1 MMGFVCRHRGWRC
14 ATSIHATTLIAVLM
28 LALGILA
35 APLVTEAQQGMVYR
49 IGYVGNSSPSLE
61 PRLLGAFRDG
71 LRNLGYVEG
80 RNIRIEYRWA
90 EGRYERFPDFMAEL
104 VRLKVDLIVVA
115 GTPATLAA
123 KQATNTIPI
132 VMAVIGDALEAGVV
146 PSLARPGGNITGLST
161 VVPELEGK
169 RLELLKQAL
178 PKLSRLAVLANPANP
193 FVDVALKHTQRAAEE
208 LRIKLQRVDVR
219 QAEEFGNAFTVIA
232 NERPDALV
240 VIADRF
246 MLSHR
251 AQIIAFSTKS
261 RLPGMFPYREFVEEE
276 GLMAYGPS
284 YPDMFRR
291 SATYV
296 DKILKGAKPADL
308 PVEQPNKFELMI
320 NLKTAKALGLSIP
333 RSLLLR
339 ADEVIE

>member
-1 MMGFVCRHRGWRC
+1 MR
-14 ATSIHATTLIAVLM
+14 LIGLAVV
-28 LALGILA
+28 LAVGLVLA
-35 APLVTEAQQGMVYR
+35 PRAAEAQQTGKVYR

-61 PRLLGAFRDG
+61 PKLLSAFRDG
-71 LRNLGYVEG
+71 LRDLGYVEG
-80 RNIRIEYRWA
+80 QNIRIEYRWA

-104 VRLKVDLIVVA
+104 IRLKVDLIVVA

-123 KQATNTIPI
+123 KRATNAIPI

-193 FVDVALKHTQRAAEE
+193 FVAVAWRQTQRAAET
-208 LRIKLQRVDVR
+208 LHIKLQRVDVR
-219 QAEEFGNAFTVIA
+219 QPEEFGNAFSVIA
-232 NERPDALV
+232 NERPDALTV
-240 VIADRF
+240 MADRF
-246 MLSHR
+246 ILTHR
-251 AQIIAFSTKS
+251 AQIIAFGTKS
-261 RLPGMFPYREFVEEE
+261 RLPGMFPYWEFVEEG

-284 YPDMFRR
+284 YADMFRR

-296 DKILKGAKPADL
+296 DKILKGVKPADL
-308 PVEQPNKFELMI
+308 PVEQPTKFELMI
-320 NLKTAKALGLSIP
+320 NLKTAKTLGLTIP
-333 RSLLLR
+333 QTLLLR
-339 ADEVIE
+339 ADQVIE

>member
-1 MMGFVCRHRGWRC
+1 LMGFVRQRRVWRC
-14 ATSIHATTLIAVLM
+14 VASLYATAFIAVLM
-28 LALGILA
+28 LALMVLV
-35 APLVTEAQQGMVYR
+35 APIAPEAQQGKAYR

-61 PRLLGAFRDG
+61 PKLLGAFRDG

-80 RNIRIEYRWA
+80 QNIRIEYRWA
-90 EGRYERFPDFMAEL
+90 EGQYERFPAFMAEL

-123 KQATNTIPI
+123 KQATSTIPI
-132 VMAVIGDALEAGVV
+132 VMAVIGDALEPGVV
-146 PSLARPGGNITGLST
+146 PSLGRPGGNVTGLSM
-161 VVPELEGK
+161 VGPELEGK

-193 FVDVALKHTQRAAEE
+193 FVEVAFKNTERAAEE
-208 LRIKLQRVDVR
+208 LRVKLQRVDV
-219 QAEEFGNAFTVIA
+219 QHPEQFGNAFTVIA
-232 NERPDALV
+232 NEHPDALI

-246 MLSHR
+246 MLTHR
-251 AQIIAFSTKS
+251 AEIIAFETKS
-261 RLPGMFPYREFVEEE
+261 RLPGMFPYWEFVEEG

-284 YPDMFRR
+284 YAEMFRR

-308 PVEQPNKFELMI
+308 PVEQPSTFELMI
-320 NLKTAKALGLSIP
+320 NLKTAKALGLTIP
-333 RSLLLR
+333 PSLLLR
-339 ADEVIE
+339 AAQIVE

>member
-1 MMGFVCRHRGWRC
+1 MDRRTFLCGL
-14 ATSIHATTLIAVLM
+14 TLGSPASP
-28 LALGILA
+28 LA
-35 APLVTEAQQGMVYR
+35 AEAQSAGKVPL

-80 RNIRIEYRWA
+80 QNIRIEYRWA

-104 VRLKVDLIVVA
+104 VRLRVEVIVVA

-123 KQATNTIPI
+123 RRATNAIPI
-132 VMAVIGDALEAGVV
+132 VMAVIGDALETGVV
-146 PSLARPGGNITGLST
+146 PSLARPGGNVTGLST

-193 FVDVALKHTQRAAEE
+193 FVAVAWRQTQRAAET
-208 LRIKLQRVDVR
+208 LHIKLQRVDVR
-219 QAEEFGNAFTVIA
+219 QPEEFGNAFSVIA
-232 NERPDALV
+232 NERPDALTV
-240 VIADRF
+240 MADRF
-246 MLSHR
+246 ILTHR
-251 AQIIAFSTKS
+251 AQIIAFGTKS
-261 RLPGMFPYREFVEEE
+261 RLPGMFPYWEFVEEG

-284 YPDMFRR
+284 YADMFRR

-296 DKILKGAKPADL
+296 DKILKGVKPADL
-308 PVEQPNKFELMI
+308 PVEQPTKFELII
-320 NLKTAKALGLSIP
+320 NLKTAKTLGLTIP
-333 RSLLLR
+333 QTLLLR
-339 ADEVIE
+339 ADQVIE

>member
-1 MMGFVCRHRGWRC
+1 MRVRAVGLLVPFAFVL
-14 ATSIHATTLIAVLM
+14 LIAPV
-28 LALGILA
+28 A
-35 APLVTEAQQGMVYR
+35 ADAQQGKAYR
-49 IGYVGNSSPSLE
+49 IGYVGNSSASLE

-80 RNIRIEYRWA
+80 QNIRIEYRWA

-115 GTPATLAA
+115 GTPAILAA

-146 PSLARPGGNITGLST
+146 PSLARPGGNVTGLST

-178 PKLSRLAVLANPANP
+178 PKLSRLVVLANPANP
-193 FVDVALKHTQRAAEE
+193 FVEVALKHTQRAAEE

-219 QAEEFGNAFTVIA
+219 QPEEFGHAFTVIA

-246 MLSHR
+246 MLTHR
-251 AQIIAFSTKS
+251 AQIIAFGTKS
-261 RLPGMFPYREFVEEE
+261 RLPGMFPYREFVEEG

-320 NLKTAKALGLSIP
+320 NLKTAKALGLTIP

-339 ADEVIE
+339 ADQVIE

>member
-1 MMGFVCRHRGWRC
+1 MERRTFISGVAAG
-14 ATSIHATTLIAVLM
+14 L
-28 LALGILA
+28 LA
-35 APLVTEAQQGMVYR
+35 APLAAEAQQGKAYR
-49 IGYVGNSSPSLE
+49 IGYVGNSSASLE

-80 RNIRIEYRWA
+80 QNIRIEYRWA

-146 PSLARPGGNITGLST
+146 PSLARPGGNVTGLST

-219 QAEEFGNAFTVIA
+219 QPEEFGNAFTVIA

-240 VIADRF
+240 VIADRGSRGGARCPRGS
-246 MLSHR
+246 LWPR
-251 AQIIAFSTKS
+251 AAAAWR
-261 RLPGMFPYREFVEEE
+261 RLGRVTGSSLGSELVTVTSDVRP
-276 GLMAYGPS
+276 
-284 YPDMFRR
+284 
-291 SATYV
+291 
-296 DKILKGAKPADL
+296 PA
-308 PVEQPNKFELMI
+308 
-320 NLKTAKALGLSIP
+320 
-333 RSLLLR
+333 R
-339 ADEVIE
+339 

>member
-1 MMGFVCRHRGWRC
+1 MRVRAVGLLVPFAFVL
-14 ATSIHATTLIAVLM
+14 LIAPV
-28 LALGILA
+28 A
-35 APLVTEAQQGMVYR
+35 ADAQQGKAYR
-49 IGYVGNSSPSLE
+49 IGYVGNSSASLE

-80 RNIRIEYRWA
+80 QNIRIEYRWA

-115 GTPATLAA
+115 GTPAILAA

-146 PSLARPGGNITGLST
+146 PSLARPGGNVTGLST

-178 PKLSRLAVLANPANP
+178 PKLSRLVVLANPANP
-193 FVDVALKHTQRAAEE
+193 FVEVALKHTQRAAEE
-208 LRIKLQRVDVR
+208 LRVKLQRVDV
-219 QAEEFGNAFTVIA
+219 QHPEQFGNAFAVIA
-232 NERPDALV
+232 NEHPDALI

-246 MLSHR
+246 MLTHR
-251 AQIIAFSTKS
+251 AEIIAFETKS
-261 RLPGMFPYREFVEEE
+261 GLPGMFPYWEFVEEG

-284 YPDMFRR
+284 YTDMFRR

-308 PVEQPNKFELMI
+308 PVQQPTKFELVI
-320 NLKTAKALGLSIP
+320 NLKTAKALGLTIP
-333 RSLLLR
+333 QTLLLR
-339 ADEVIE
+339 ADQVIEQ

>member
-1 MMGFVCRHRGWRC
+1 MDRRTFLCGL
-14 ATSIHATTLIAVLM
+14 TLGS
-28 LALGILA
+28 LASPLA
-35 APLVTEAQQGMVYR
+35 AEAQSAGKVPL

-80 RNIRIEYRWA
+80 QNIRIEYRWA

-104 VRLKVDLIVVA
+104 VRLRVEVIVVA

-123 KQATNTIPI
+123 RRATNAIPI
-132 VMAVIGDALEAGVV
+132 VMAVIGDALETGVV
-146 PSLARPGGNITGLST
+146 PSLARPGGNVTGLST

-193 FVDVALKHTQRAAEE
+193 FVAVAWRQTQRAAET
-208 LRIKLQRVDVR
+208 LHIKLQRVDVR
-219 QAEEFGNAFTVIA
+219 QPEEFGNAFSVIA
-232 NERPDALV
+232 NERPDALTV
-240 VIADRF
+240 MADRF
-246 MLSHR
+246 ILTHR
-251 AQIIAFSTKS
+251 AQIIAFGTKS
-261 RLPGMFPYREFVEEE
+261 RLPGMFPYWEFVEEG

-284 YPDMFRR
+284 YADMFRR

-296 DKILKGAKPADL
+296 DKILKGVKPADL
-308 PVEQPNKFELMI
+308 PVEQPTKFELII
-320 NLKTAKALGLSIP
+320 NLKTAKTLGLTIP
-333 RSLLLR
+333 QTLLLR
-339 ADEVIE
+339 ADQVIE

>member
-1 MMGFVCRHRGWRC
+1 MGFVRQRRVWRC
-14 ATSIHATTLIAVLM
+14 VTPMQATAFIAVLM
-28 LALGILA
+28 LVFTVMI
-35 APLVTEAQQGMVYR
+35 APLTAEAQQGKVYR
-49 IGYVGNSSPSLE
+49 IGYVGNSSASLE

-80 RNIRIEYRWA
+80 QNIRIEYRWA

-115 GTPATLAA
+115 GTPAILAA

-178 PKLSRLAVLANPANP
+178 PRLSRLAVLANPANP

-208 LRIKLQRVDVR
+208 LRINLQRVDVR
-219 QAEEFGNAFTVIA
+219 QPEEFGNAFTVIA
-232 NERPDALV
+232 NERPDALIV
-240 VIADRF
+240 TADRF
-246 MLSHR
+246 MLTHR
-251 AQIIAFSTKS
+251 ARIIAFGTKS
-261 RLPGMFPYREFVEEE
+261 RLPGMFPYGEFVEEG

-284 YPDMFRR
+284 YPDIFRR

-308 PVEQPNKFELMI
+308 PVEQPNKFELLI
-320 NLKTAKALGLSIP
+320 NLKTAKALGLTIP

-339 ADEVIE
+339 ADQIVE

>member
-1 MMGFVCRHRGWRC
+1 MATRSSQCPAYILGLHNQARGLFPTTATLHRATLLGSHHEYAGRVTLPQPLGPGRYTVQATNSSSHRGSDKSLMGFVRRRRVWRC
-14 ATSIHATTLIAVLM
+14 VTSMQATAFIAVLM
-28 LALGILA
+28 LAFTVMVAPLA
-35 APLVTEAQQGMVYR
+35 AEAQQGKAYR
-49 IGYVGNSSPSLE
+49 IGYVGNSSASLE

-80 RNIRIEYRWA
+80 QNIRIEYRWA

-123 KQATNTIPI
+123 KQATDTIPI

-146 PSLARPGGNITGLST
+146 PSLARPGGNVTGLST

-193 FVDVALKHTQRAAEE
+193 FVEVALKHTQRAAEE
-208 LRIKLQRVDVR
+208 LRVKLQRVDVR
-219 QAEEFGNAFTVIA
+219 QPEEFGNAFSVIA
-232 NERPDALV
+232 NERPDALT

-246 MLSHR
+246 MLTHR
-251 AQIIAFSTKS
+251 AQIIAFGTK
-261 RLPGMFPYREFVEEE
+261 G
-276 GLMAYGPS
+276 
-284 YPDMFRR
+284 
-291 SATYV
+291 
-296 DKILKGAKPADL
+296 
-308 PVEQPNKFELMI
+308 
-320 NLKTAKALGLSIP
+320 
-333 RSLLLR
+333 
-339 ADEVIE
+339 

>member
-1 MMGFVCRHRGWRC
+1 MMIIRV
-14 ATSIHATTLIAVLM
+14 ALAAA

-35 APLVTEAQQGMVYR
+35 APLAAEAQQAGKVPL

-61 PRLLGAFRDG
+61 PRLLGAFREG

-80 RNIRIEYRWA
+80 QNIRIEYRWA

-104 VRLKVDLIVVA
+104 VRLKVDVIIVA

-123 KQATNTIPI
+123 QRATTAIPI

-146 PSLARPGGNITGLST
+146 PSLARPGGNVTGLST

-193 FVDVALKHTQRAAEE
+193 FVAAAWRQTEQAAET
-208 LRIKLQRVDVR
+208 LHIKLQRVDVR
-219 QAEEFGNAFTVIA
+219 QPEEFGNAFSVIA
-232 NERPDALV
+232 KERPGALT

-246 MLSHR
+246 MLTHR
-251 AQIIAFSTKS
+251 AQIIAFGTKG
-261 RLPGMFPYREFVEEE
+261 RLPGMFPYREFVDEG
-276 GLMAYGPS
+276 GLMAYGPNYADS
-284 YPDMFRR
+284 FRR

-308 PVEQPNKFELMI
+308 PVEQPTKFELVV
-320 NLKTAKALGLSIP
+320 NLKTAKTLGLTIP
-333 RSLLLR
+333 QTLLQR
-339 ADEVIE
+339 ADEVIQ

>member
-1 MMGFVCRHRGWRC
+1 MVWPRVVGV
-14 ATSIHATTLIAVLM
+14 LAVT
-28 LALGILA
+28 LALLA
-35 APLVTEAQQGMVYR
+35 APLAPEAQPTGKVHR

-61 PRLLGAFRDG
+61 PKLLSAFRDG
-71 LRNLGYVEG
+71 LRDLGYVEG
-80 RNIRIEYRWA
+80 QNILIEYRWA

-123 KQATNTIPI
+123 KRTTNAIPI

-161 VVPELEGK
+161 IVPELEGK

-193 FVDVALKHTQRAAEE
+193 FVAVAWKQTQRAAEE
-208 LRIKLQRVDVR
+208 LRVKLQRVDVR
-219 QAEEFGNAFTVIA
+219 QPEEFGNAFTVIA
-232 NERPDALV
+232 NERPDALT

-246 MLSHR
+246 MLTHR
-251 AQIIAFSTKS
+251 ARILAFGTKS
-261 RLPGMFPYREFVEEE
+261 RLPGMFPYREFVDEG

-291 SATYV
+291 SANFV
-296 DKILKGAKPADL
+296 DKILKGSKPADL
-308 PVEQPNKFELMI
+308 PIEQPTKFELVI
-320 NLKTAKALGLSIP
+320 N
-333 RSLLLR
+333 R
-339 ADEVIE
+339 ASRES